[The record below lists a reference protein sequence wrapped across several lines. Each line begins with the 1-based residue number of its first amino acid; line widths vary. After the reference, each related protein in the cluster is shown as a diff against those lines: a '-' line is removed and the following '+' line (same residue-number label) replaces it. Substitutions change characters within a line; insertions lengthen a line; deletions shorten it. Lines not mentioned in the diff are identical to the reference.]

1 MEDVCMQNEQHVLS
15 VRSQHNGRELQ
26 RKIRNR
32 SAKLGVIGLD
42 YAGLHLALEMAN
54 CGFHVTGID
63 IDSDKVESVKAGIS
77 YLSDVTNETLH
88 SAVAEQRLRAT
99 QSFASIEFF
108 DATIICVPTPL
119 DKNKHPDLSYLI
131 ASVEA
136 VRNHLKSGKL
146 VILESTI
153 PPGTTREIILPI
165 LQKAGLEVGRDFFLA
180 YSPKRVNP
188 GNKNLAPRRIP
199 KIIGGITSRCT
210 TIAANLYRQ
219 FTDRIIP
226 VSSVEVAELVKFL
239 ENTFCSVNLALAN
252 EMAIVCGKFRVDAWE
267 VVEAAKS
274 KPFDFLPFYPGPGM
288 SGQSTAGERSYLE
301 KTPGASGA
309 IPLLVEIAAMVN
321 SQLPTVALSRITD
334 ALNERKRSINGSHI
348 LVLGISQIRDRKFT
362 RESPSLDILKSLQEK
377 GAIVSYSDPHV
388 PSLELV
394 GKMLTSTSVTAEIVG
409 SVDYVLILTDHS
421 AFDYETIVAHSR
433 LVLDCR
439 NALRKYHADN
449 VVAV

>member
-1 MEDVCMQNEQHVLS
+1 MQNEQHVLS
-15 VRSQHNGRELQ
+15 VRSQHIGRELQ

-32 SAKLGVIGLD
+32 SAKLGVIGLG

-54 CGFHVTGID
+54 CGFQATGID

-77 YLSDVTNETLH
+77 YLSDVRNETLY

-108 DATIICVPTPL
+108 DAISICVPTPL
-119 DKNKHPDLSYLI
+119 AKNKHPDLSYLL

-146 VILESTI
+146 VIVESTI
-153 PPGTTREIILPI
+153 PPGATREIILPI
-165 LQKAGLEVGRDFFLA
+165 LQKAGLAVGRDFFLA

-188 GNKNLAPRRIP
+188 GNKYLAPRSIP
-199 KIIGGITSRCT
+199 KIIGGMTSRCT

-219 FTDRIIP
+219 FLERIIL
-226 VSSVEVAELVKFL
+226 VSSVESAEMVKLL
-239 ENTFCSVNLALAN
+239 EDSFCSVNLALAN
-252 EMAIVCGKFRVDAWE
+252 EMASLCRKFGVDAWE

-274 KPFDFLPFYPGPGM
+274 KPFDFLPFYPGPGI
-288 SGQSTAGERSYLE
+288 SGQSTAGERSYLD
-301 KTPGASGA
+301 KTPGMSGVK
-309 IPLLVEIAAMVN
+309 PLLVEIATMVN
-321 SQLPTVALSRITD
+321 SQLPTVALNRITD
-334 ALNERKRSINGSHI
+334 TLNERKRSINGSRI
-348 LVLGISQIRDRKFT
+348 LVLGISQIRDRKYT
-362 RESPSLDILKSLQEK
+362 RESLSLDILKALHEK
-377 GAIVSYSDPHV
+377 GAIVTYSDPHV
-388 PSLELV
+388 PSIEFD
-394 GKMLTSTSVTAEIVG
+394 GKMLTSTSVTADIVG
-409 SVDYVLILTDHS
+409 SVDCVLILTNHS
-421 AFDYETIVAHSR
+421 AFDYQTIVAHSP